1 MFSLFLKQTLL
12 LTEDT
17 NTMIISILFIQ
28 RKAKEKRKTDNKRD
42 EAEN

>member
-28 RKAKEKRKTDNKRD
+28 RKTKEKRMGKFKCMERSV
-42 EAEN
+42 